1 MVVPVIVSETPA
13 VEEPK
18 KKVTKKKAAE
28 VAVVEAPKPKA
39 AAKSVGGFEFK
50 PVPVPVV
57 VPIVVE
63 VAEAEPEEFVEEEAA
78 EEKDDD
84 DEGSVECDDFIHEG
98 VEYTRDENGIVY
110 DIETAEPIG
119 KWTGTGIELFPVDE
133 DEEDDE

>member
-1 MVVPVIVSETPA
+1 MRDLVNEGR
-13 VEEPK
+13 ELQNL
-18 KKVTKKKAAE
+18 
-28 VAVVEAPKPKA
+28 
-39 AAKSVGGFEFK
+39 AKSIFAKMVK
-50 PVPVPVV
+50 
-57 VPIVVE
+57 
-63 VAEAEPEEFVEEEAA
+63 EAA